1 VTIYALAANGKR
13 ETIKSKELWAKD
25 GRVQGDF
32 VLYSPSK
39 HVEGSATSYPYIYAA
54 KHRDSKE
61 MESPKIQVK
70 EKPSGNE
77 ELVLELPSTKELKN
91 SGYSFQLKSKDGSIL
106 SRLETKS
113 AEENAGNIILKFVKL
128 DPKLRYSL
136 ELLDSHGKVLDTL
149 FSDAPFGQWDET
161 AT

>member
-1 VTIYALAANGKR
+1 
-13 ETIKSKELWAKD
+13 
-25 GRVQGDF
+25 
-32 VLYSPSK
+32 
-39 HVEGSATSYPYIYAA
+39 
-54 KHRDSKE
+54 
-61 MESPKIQVK
+61 MESPKLQVK

-106 SRLETKS
+106 SKLAAKN
-113 AEENAGNIILKFVKL
+113 AEEKEGNIILKFVKL

-136 ELLDSHGKVLDTL
+136 ELLDSHGKVLDTP